1 MTRDRGARGVVLLY
15 HRVARTAED
24 PYGLFVGPDHFSQ
37 QLDYLRRHADIVS
50 LGALIERPVER
61 GVAITFDD
69 GYCDNAHIARRRLE
83 AVGAAATF
91 FVVSGRVGSSRQFW
105 WDHLAHVMLRA
116 RPREGSLDVD
126 VTPRVT
132 VGIRLG
138 TREERDRTL
147 STLHL
152 ALLPRSPDSNE
163 RFVESLRA
171 LLGVPPLEP
180 GAHRVV
186 DADELRELAASPSV
200 EVGAH
205 TVSHPSLSSSS
216 RTEQRAEIS
225 GSRAA
230 LEALLQ
236 RPVRSFAYPFGE
248 YSQETTRLVREA
260 GFRLACTV
268 DAGPVNPSSDPLR
281 LPRHEVGDWTAEEF
295 ADRFERW
302 MSA

>member
-1 MTRDRGARGVVLLY
+1 MSSDHSGRGLVLLY
-15 HRVARTAED
+15 HRVAETTED
-24 PYGLFVGPDHFSQ
+24 PYGLCVTPDHFSQ
-37 QLDYLRRHADIVS
+37 QLEYLRRHAEIVP
-50 LGALIERPVER
+50 LVALVERPGRRRV
-61 GVAITFDD
+61 GITFDD
-69 GYCDNAHIARRRLE
+69 GYCDNAHVARRRLE

-91 FVVSGRVGSSRQFW
+91 FVVSGLVGSSRQFW
-105 WDHLAHVMLRA
+105 WDQLAHVVLRA
-116 RPREGSLDVD
+116 RPREESLDVD
-126 VTPRVT
+126 VTPRLT
-132 VGIRLG
+132 VSICLG
-138 TREERDRTL
+138 SKAERERTL

-163 RFVESLRA
+163 RFVESLGD
-171 LLGVPPLEP
+171 LLEVPMSHRDVP
-180 GAHRVV
+180 RVV
-186 DADELRELAASPSV
+186 DVDELRDVAESPWA

-216 RTEQRAEIS
+216 VTEQRREIAE
-225 GSRAA
+225 SRAA

-248 YSQETTRLVREA
+248 YSEETTRLVRRA

-268 DAGPVNPSSDPLR
+268 DAGPVDASTDPLR

-295 ADRFERW
+295 SDRFERW